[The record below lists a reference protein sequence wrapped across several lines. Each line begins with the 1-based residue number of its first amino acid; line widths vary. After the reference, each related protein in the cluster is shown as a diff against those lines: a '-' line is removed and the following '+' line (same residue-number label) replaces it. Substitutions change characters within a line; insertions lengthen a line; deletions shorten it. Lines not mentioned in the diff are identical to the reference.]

1 MIKKYSFATD
11 EDKVYQLYNKILG
24 NEWPI
29 DKEQFYDVLVH
40 EPPSKSVASFISVS
54 QGKMNGFIS
63 TQIMNKRGSIV
74 LLLFEPGQ
82 GRIGE
87 KLLEKAMEHFR
98 KNAVTNVQLGAG
110 AYTSF
115 WPGVPT
121 NLPQLISF
129 FERRGW
135 QFSENS
141 VDMVRDIGNYVTP
154 KEVYERIGSIEVTL
168 QFLKKNENEIEKLLV
183 FEHQNFPRWER
194 YFSETLERQRLNE
207 ILVAKTKDNEMVGS
221 LLVRKQSVM
230 WAKLLGDNIG
240 TIGVLGVAES
250 MRGKGIGL
258 ALAARATEILKEQH
272 VQTCYLSWTWLTDW
286 YGKLGYIV
294 WREYKMSWKEL

>member
-11 EDKVYQLYNKILG
+11 EDKVYQLYDKVIGNK
-24 NEWPI
+24 WPI
-29 DKEQFYDVLVH
+29 GKEPFYDVLVH
-40 EPPSKSVASFISVS
+40 EPPAQSVFSFISVS
-54 QGKMNGFIS
+54 QGKVNGFVS

-74 LLLFEPGQ
+74 LLLFEPKHE
-82 GRIGE
+82 RIGE

-98 KNAVTNVQLGAG
+98 KNEVTNVQLGAG
-110 AYTSF
+110 THTSF

-121 NLPQLISF
+121 NLPHLVSF
-129 FERRGW
+129 FEQRDW

-141 VDMVRDIGNYVTP
+141 VDMVRDIGNYTTP
-154 KEVYERIGSIEVTL
+154 KEVYERIASMEVTL
-168 QFLKKNENEIEKLLV
+168 QFLKENEIEKLLA

-194 YFSETLERQRLNE
+194 YFSETLEKQKLNE
-207 ILVAKTKDNEMVGS
+207 ILVAKTKDNEIVGS
-221 LLVRKQSVM
+221 LLVRKQNVM
-230 WAKLLGDNIG
+230 WTKLLGVNIG

-258 ALAARATEILKEQH
+258 ALAARATEVLKEQH

-286 YGKLGYIV
+286 YGKLGYTV